1 MCLCALSRNEN
12 KTFNHLLGEENA
24 NHSCRIVL
32 VFFLTLNL
40 VRIKEMR
47 MRLEAQR
54 KVPKSCT
61 EGGVTEGIEK
71 VWGHK

>member
-1 MCLCALSRNEN
+1 MLTN
-12 KTFNHLLGEENA
+12 NHY
-24 NHSCRIVL
+24 SCRIVL